1 MKIKKFLG
9 KDDIK
14 KDMCFLTNYF
24 ENNRKSIE
32 EVFLF
37 DPSNKYKYLHEYID
51 KLNLEDSALF
61 KFKVCYEIKGLK
73 VTYHKDGISTPCSKM
88 SELVQLIDKTI
99 KQDVIIEN
107 DNRTDLSNIVQQLI
121 YLSVPLDN
129 VRVMTRRE
137 INDADKINRF
147 NQNSNELLQEVNYAY
162 ENIQRLELDSN
173 FSKTRDNITK
183 SFEIIQENIKI
194 VQDTTLKVAV
204 AASKKSGK
212 SVIVNSML
220 EQEIAPTS
228 LELATPNNCIYS
240 LSNDS
245 KYHLNDK
252 SFETKKDIYDAIEK
266 EFKEAQMNS
275 RENFTLPEMDIR
287 YVPNNDNFAK
297 YKIYDT
303 PGPDL
308 AGAIGHTNAAKK
320 AMQEVDVVIF
330 AIDYTKYLTDSEEKY
345 LKEVKEIFNNN
356 GKFYSLIF
364 TVNKIDQCY
373 TSKDGNKSIIRIL
386 DFIRSKIIAIDEKFK
401 DCIIMG
407 TSSLIYF
414 NCIEAMDIPCCR
426 EFLLENNDIKGA
438 TFENCMDSIDD
449 NKNFNNKEISNYNTI
464 LKFLGDQVGNMRRF
478 NKIKNISIDTIKEF
492 SGMPSLLNY
501 VYYVAE
507 NKARDEKINSCM
519 SKIDIEY
526 TKIKNTLNIDE
537 LKKSILENLGRLE
550 VIKSILNDF
559 SEEVQNV
566 FTLENNLKVVES
578 LQDTNIQYYGSLKDF
593 LKKNPELSKGDN
605 FYKFHKFI
613 EKGIFNQID
622 ESFDQI
628 QITEEIVNNQFK
640 TELRRSIDKAFN
652 DYNKFYEEDG
662 DIKNKSGKVI
672 SKDQLMKCINHEI
685 NNISKLIANNIQDT
699 LNRNTSD
706 SNKYLEDYKNF
717 LETIL
722 EYIIHSQMKGIIK
735 KYQEKLKKDNIDF
748 NIAVPSF
755 KVSFEAVS
763 ISKIA
768 LKINIPSLNK
778 MFENFIS
785 DSEKDR
791 IFRGGIGFMDLID
804 KIFGN
809 TKNVILFDFNKF
821 YGQEMKNILELAI
834 LKTNFQLQY
843 KSDIDKFEKNISN
856 YLDKIESQRK
866 YYIGSVNETLE
877 NIGIIFN
884 EDSIE
889 LEKKVQYANS
899 KKTFFENV
907 KLLSKGYFCIWEG
920 IIRNDVEYSNN
931 NDEVH
936 I

>member
-449 NKNFNNKEISNYNTI
+449 NKNFNNKEI
-464 LKFLGDQVGNMRRF
+464 R
-478 NKIKNISIDTIKEF
+478 
-492 SGMPSLLNY
+492 
-501 VYYVAE
+501 
-507 NKARDEKINSCM
+507 
-519 SKIDIEY
+519 
-526 TKIKNTLNIDE
+526 TL
-537 LKKSILENLGRLE
+537 
-550 VIKSILNDF
+550 
-559 SEEVQNV
+559 
-566 FTLENNLKVVES
+566 
-578 LQDTNIQYYGSLKDF
+578 
-593 LKKNPELSKGDN
+593 
-605 FYKFHKFI
+605 FY
-613 EKGIFNQID
+613 
-622 ESFDQI
+622 
-628 QITEEIVNNQFK
+628 
-640 TELRRSIDKAFN
+640 
-652 DYNKFYEEDG
+652 
-662 DIKNKSGKVI
+662 
-672 SKDQLMKCINHEI
+672 
-685 NNISKLIANNIQDT
+685 
-699 LNRNTSD
+699 
-706 SNKYLEDYKNF
+706 
-717 LETIL
+717 
-722 EYIIHSQMKGIIK
+722 
-735 KYQEKLKKDNIDF
+735 
-748 NIAVPSF
+748 
-755 KVSFEAVS
+755 
-763 ISKIA
+763 
-768 LKINIPSLNK
+768 
-778 MFENFIS
+778 
-785 DSEKDR
+785 
-791 IFRGGIGFMDLID
+791 
-804 KIFGN
+804 
-809 TKNVILFDFNKF
+809 
-821 YGQEMKNILELAI
+821 
-834 LKTNFQLQY
+834 
-843 KSDIDKFEKNISN
+843 
-856 YLDKIESQRK
+856 
-866 YYIGSVNETLE
+866 
-877 NIGIIFN
+877 
-884 EDSIE
+884 
-889 LEKKVQYANS
+889 
-899 KKTFFENV
+899 
-907 KLLSKGYFCIWEG
+907 
-920 IIRNDVEYSNN
+920 
-931 NDEVH
+931 
-936 I
+936 